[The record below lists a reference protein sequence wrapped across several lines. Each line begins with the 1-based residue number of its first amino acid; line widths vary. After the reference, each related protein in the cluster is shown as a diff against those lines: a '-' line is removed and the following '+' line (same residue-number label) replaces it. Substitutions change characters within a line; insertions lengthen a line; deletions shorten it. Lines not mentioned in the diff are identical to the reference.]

1 MFTILSRIFHFG
13 FKNFWRNGWLSAATV
28 AVMVLALSVFA
39 ALILFGVVTEKA
51 IATIQDKIDIS
62 VYFKTTTPE
71 DQILSIKQSIESLPE
86 VKSTEYVSRDRALEI
101 FKEKHKDDPTIIQAL
116 AELSS
121 NPLQASLNV
130 KANNPD
136 HYATIA
142 QYFSDNNNLSQYI
155 DSVSYYKNQ
164 VVIDRLSAIVR
175 GVNRAGLLLT
185 IVLALIGCLMVFSTI
200 QLATYSN
207 RDEISIMRVVGASN
221 ALVRGPFVVQ
231 GIMSGLVAGVVS
243 LLVVGPVTY
252 FAAPQLDKFIPGLDL
267 FRYFATHIGS
277 LLLYQMMFGVFLGA
291 VSSFVAVRR
300 YLKN

>member
-1 MFTILSRIFHFG
+1 MFTILSRIFHYG

-39 ALILFGVVTEKA
+39 ALILFGVITEKA
-51 IATIQDKIDIS
+51 ISTIQDKIDIS

-71 DQILSIKQSIESLPE
+71 DQILSIKQSLESLPE
-86 VKSTEYVSRDRALEI
+86 VKATEYISRDRALEI
-101 FKEKHKDDPTIIQAL
+101 FKENHKDDPTILQAL
-116 AELSS
+116 EELNA
-121 NPLQASLNV
+121 NPLQASLNI
-130 KANNPD
+130 KANDPNDYPV
-136 HYATIA
+136 IA
-142 QYFSDNNNLSQYI
+142 QYFSDNENLSQYV

-164 VVIDRLSAIVR
+164 VVIDRLSGIVQ

-243 LLVVGPVTY
+243 LLVIGPVAY
-252 FAAPQLDKFIPGLDL
+252 FASPHIDKFIPGVQI
-267 FRYFATHIGS
+267 FRYFAVNIGMI
-277 LLLYQMMFGVFLGA
+277 LLYQLMFGVFLGA
-291 VSSFVAVRR
+291 VSSFIAVRR